1 MKQLIIVFFFCIG
14 TLDALCQ
21 AQNMGELPTEIDT
34 VINGIETKFIF
45 LDVVIHSRD
54 GSYAKMEIGFRNPVT
69 KEWLWFD
76 APNVPFDVEK
86 GFTHAFPLKIK
97 KGFENKDMQFIYSII
112 ETKGGTYTWRCS
124 CTKYK
129 QNGPI

>member
-1 MKQLIIVFFFCIG
+1 MKQLIVVFLLCIG
-14 TLDALCQ
+14 TSDVLGQIESIKDF
-21 AQNMGELPTEIDT
+21 PTEIDT
-34 VINGIETKFIF
+34 VINGIEIKFIY
-45 LDVVIHSRD
+45 LDVVINATN
-54 GSYAKMEIGFRNPVT
+54 GAYAKMEIGFRNPVT
-69 KEWLWFD
+69 KEWIWFD
-76 APNVPFDVEK
+76 ATNVPFDLSK

-97 KGFENKDMQFIYSII
+97 SGFENKDIQFIYSII